1 MPDPRFIALQEYRE
15 IRLVNTLDFQIV
27 FTSTCYSF
35 LDVLKKV
42 SRGLSRVCVCVC
54 VRAPSGSEAQ
64 RFLKGKEKKQRE
76 QRCKRNRM
84 HSSHPVQ
91 FRWRWEPGGS
101 ARRERALDTVTSFP
115 TPPSWRRKPR
125 RLPGRLCCKAAGAAS
140 GMMRPGLAR
149 TCPATG
155 IYDKRARCS

>member
-1 MPDPRFIALQEYRE
+1 MPEGLGGGAHPRVWCGTDSAVKTVYFGTDLEG
-15 IRLVNTLDFQIV
+15 IV
-27 FTSTCYSF
+27 C
-35 LDVLKKV
+35 
-42 SRGLSRVCVCVC
+42 VCVCVC

-64 RFLKGKEKKQRE
+64 QFLKGKEKKQRE

-91 FRWRWEPGGS
+91 FRWWWEPGGS
-101 ARRERALDTVTSFP
+101 SRRERALDTVTSFP

>member
-1 MPDPRFIALQEYRE
+1 MVRYRQCSE
-15 IRLVNTLDFQIV
+15 NGIFWHRSGRDRVCV
-27 FTSTCYSF
+27 C
-35 LDVLKKV
+35 
-42 SRGLSRVCVCVC
+42 VCVCVC